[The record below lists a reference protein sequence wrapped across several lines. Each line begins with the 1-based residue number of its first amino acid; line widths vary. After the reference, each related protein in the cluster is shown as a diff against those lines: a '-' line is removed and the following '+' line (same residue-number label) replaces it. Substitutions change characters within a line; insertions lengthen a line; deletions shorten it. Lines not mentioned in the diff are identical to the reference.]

1 MDAKQALQLINQVC
15 SEFRGTRQDHDL
27 LKQAIQVLELKVET
41 PIKE

>member
-1 MDAKQALQLINQVC
+1 MDAKQALQIVNQVC
-15 SEFRGTRQDHDL
+15 SEFRGTRQDHEL

>member
-1 MDAKQALQLINQVC
+1 MDAKQALNIINQVC
-15 SEFRGTRQDHDL
+15 AEFRGTRQDHDL

>member
-1 MDAKQALQLINQVC
+1 MDAKQALQIINQVC
-15 SEFRGTRQDHDL
+15 AEFRGTRQDHEL

>member
-1 MDAKQALQLINQVC
+1 MDAKQALNIINQVC
-15 SEFRGTRQDHDL
+15 AEFRGSRQDHEL

>member
-1 MDAKQALQLINQVC
+1 MDAKQALSIINQVC

>member
-1 MDAKQALQLINQVC
+1 MDAKQALNIINQVC
-15 SEFRGTRQDHDL
+15 SDFRGTRQDHDL

>member
-15 SEFRGTRQDHDL
+15 AEFRGTRQDNEL
-27 LKQAIQVLELKVET
+27 LKQAIQVLESKVET

>member
-1 MDAKQALQLINQVC
+1 MDAKQALQIINQVC
-15 SEFRGTRQDHDL
+15 AEFRGTRQDHDL

>member
-1 MDAKQALQLINQVC
+1 MDAKQALNIINQVFA
-15 SEFRGTRQDHDL
+15 EFRGTRQDHEL